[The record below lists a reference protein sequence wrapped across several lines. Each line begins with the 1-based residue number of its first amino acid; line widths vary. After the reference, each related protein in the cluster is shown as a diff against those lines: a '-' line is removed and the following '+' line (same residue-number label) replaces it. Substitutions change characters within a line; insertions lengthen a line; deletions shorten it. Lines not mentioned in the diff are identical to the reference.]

1 MSGLKTYIAS
11 LPGLTDEELVTEARS
26 AGSLLSR
33 ARKSGTKRAVANL
46 EKMRVAIQAEKAGR
60 ASVKEN
66 PGEST
71 VSSYAGKIARMTNSA
86 LRAENKKLKNMLRES
101 AAPVRHF
108 GTEGLLILK
117 QMITAT
123 EKEMRGR
130 SLIPNPC
137 RPMKNPVR
145 LAYKKTEP
153 YDAILYEYEDGTWF
167 FEVRD
172 PGLGGTL
179 VYDDHDGRSR
189 AGAEREAIRVI
200 KREFEENPKKKA
212 KKKRMS
218 AAGRGAVGA
227 GIGALALGPIGAVG
241 LGYAATKYRPV
252 EAEENPGKII
262 HTAKTAPYDIR
273 LFMYDDG
280 KFWYQIYDPS
290 YKMIIQEDK
299 KSRSESAAAK
309 HAQCTIDK
317 ELLVLNPRT
326 KNPMWVGSK
335 AVPAILKLAEE
346 KAAAMSDAELKA
358 EYKTTAKI
366 GAPAVKHTELRTRTI
381 EQRSWSSIRLEALEK
396 EMKKRGLSLN
406 PRGRKGKKTKK
417 NPYAESRGKS
427 IGVLWTGS
435 SGARG
440 APLVGGKFDE
450 FIEYEKTSSNRV
462 RIIGYAKS
470 GSHKGALRCR
480 FRFVTDDLG
489 IVEKVKIFEI
499 ERGKRR
505 TGTSKTYLV
514 ANERYPQDYPSLD
527 MAAVESR
534 MNPKKK
540 TKKKAKKETLIGK
553 SRRLWDDY
561 VEKPTKKALKS
572 VLDHLEDM
580 EASSAK
586 TVKAEWRRA
595 KRAARAEAKRLRMKV

>member
-212 KKKRMS
+212 KKKAGTPEIPADFPIKRLPPGPTPKRMLGGERQPS
-218 AAGRGAVGA
+218 SVYGGKSLRVSGQTPASKSDNPKKKAKKKSKKKAKKKSKKKPMSTAGRGAIGA

-241 LGYAATKYRPV
+241 LGYAATKYKPV
-252 EAEENPGKII
+252 KAGENPPAGRRPRRNQPKMLP
-262 HTAKTAPYDIR
+262 KTFPVPSGWKRFKRGDLTGEPYQHSEVFVSDNGEWIVWIVWPQ
-273 LFMYDDG
+273 YEYTEQDDLAI
-280 KFWYQIYDPS
+280 WYQKKAKWDEELRDTGEIWPGDPPMKGFDPDE
-290 YKMIIQEDK
+290 YGGDWK
-299 KSRSESAAAK
+299 K
-309 HAQCTIDK
+309 TIDAAIDWLNK
-317 ELLVLNPRT
+317 LYSPTGKRKPLSGQTADALKHINRERARKRLQGPLDPVVSGWLDAEVITEAKRLGWKSNPR
-326 KNPMWVGSK
+326 
-335 AVPAILKLAEE
+335 
-346 KAAAMSDAELKA
+346 
-358 EYKTTAKI
+358 
-366 GAPAVKHTELRTRTI
+366 
-381 EQRSWSSIRLEALEK
+381 
-396 EMKKRGLSLN
+396 
-406 PRGRKGKKTKK
+406 
-417 NPYAESRGKS
+417 
-427 IGVLWTGS
+427 
-435 SGARG
+435 
-440 APLVGGKFDE
+440 
-450 FIEYEKTSSNRV
+450 
-462 RIIGYAKS
+462 
-470 GSHKGALRCR
+470 
-480 FRFVTDDLG
+480 
-489 IVEKVKIFEI
+489 
-499 ERGKRR
+499 
-505 TGTSKTYLV
+505 
-514 ANERYPQDYPSLD
+514 
-527 MAAVESR
+527 
-534 MNPKKK
+534 
-540 TKKKAKKETLIGK
+540 KKKAKKETLIGK

-595 KRAARAEAKRLRMKV
+595 KRAARTEAKRLRMKV